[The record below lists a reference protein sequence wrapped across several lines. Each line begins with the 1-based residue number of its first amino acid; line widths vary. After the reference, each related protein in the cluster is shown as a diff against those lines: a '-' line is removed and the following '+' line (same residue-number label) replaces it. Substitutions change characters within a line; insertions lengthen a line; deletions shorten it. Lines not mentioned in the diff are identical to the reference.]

1 MANTPTQPPGKPEQ
15 KRKGGRPVG
24 TGFHPTA
31 EQRQMVEGLTGYG
44 IPQDEI
50 VKLIINPSTGNPISE
65 RTLHEHFRTELDQG
79 KAKANAKVVAGL
91 FKNCTTAT
99 PLYPGGH
106 PASQIFWC
114 KTRLGWRTTDFGED
128 APAPVTDERNDLEA
142 ARRIAYALHRGL
154 KAKELK
160 QLA

>member
-1 MANTPTQPPGKPEQ
+1 MEKPTQPSGKPAP
-15 KRKGGRPVG
+15 KRNGRPPG
-24 TGFHPTA
+24 TGFHPTP

-50 VKLIINPSTGNPISE
+50 VKMIINPSTGNPISE
-65 RTLHEHFRTELDQG
+65 RTLHEHFRLELDQG
-79 KAKANAKVVAGL
+79 KVKANSRVISGL

-106 PASQIFWC
+106 VTAQIFWA
-114 KTRLGWRTTDFGED
+114 KTRLGWRTTDPED
-128 APAPVTDERNDLEA
+128 PPPPPMDERNDLEA

-154 KAKELK
+154 KAKALK